1 MAQYGVFTFGT
12 KMSTLLKCSL
22 TTQCGLPLLLSFTI
36 DLVFEGELCNDCKLC
51 NLSFVVKT
59 CV

>member
-1 MAQYGVFTFGT
+1 MCVCVCVCVCACV
-12 KMSTLLKCSL
+12 CSL

-51 NLSFVVKT
+51 NLLLLHSP
-59 CV
+59 